1 MSVFESLSMYCLL
14 GDSAEEIYSCARYF
28 SVQVP
33 KRADSK
39 GLTESHLGNA
49 LKTLGIDDVLDKVT
63 VLGVRL
69 AGNS

>member
-1 MSVFESLSMYCLL
+1 MSVLESLSMYCLL
-14 GDSAEEIYSCARYF
+14 DDSAEKICSCARYF

-39 GLTESHLGNA
+39 GLPTLGNA
-49 LKTLGIDDVLDKVT
+49 LKTLGIDVALDKVT